1 MKSESHGSA
10 KSSSKD
16 LPNNLV
22 LTVTHP
28 SPQSSS
34 APSSSA
40 NNNQSRSTIKSQQA
54 TSMVTKVTNK
64 RASNHSDKPYERRPR
79 QFREW
84 FPLPL
89 SGRFRSSTRS
99 ADNLLMLQ

>member
-28 SPQSSS
+28 SPQSSC

-40 NNNQSRSTIKSQQA
+40 NNNHSRSTIMYQQ
-54 TSMVTKVTNK
+54 SMVTKVTNK
-64 RASNHSDKPYERRPR
+64 RVSNHSDKP
-79 QFREW
+79 
-84 FPLPL
+84 
-89 SGRFRSSTRS
+89 
-99 ADNLLMLQ
+99 